1 LNVLLTRRI
10 PSSVF
15 ATLSAAHEVDL
26 HDGQD
31 PMSADELKQRV
42 VGKDGLICLLS
53 DRISDDVLAA
63 GDRLRIVAN
72 IAVGYENIDVE
83 AARRRG
89 IVVTNTPDVL
99 TEAVAEFTWGL
110 ILNAARRIGEGE
122 RLVRRGGWK
131 GWGLDFMLGMELR
144 GKQLGIIGHGRIGRA
159 VAAKAP
165 AFGMDVV
172 FASRK
177 ASPERAD
184 DHASRKASPER
195 ADDHAS
201 RRASPE
207 RADDLASRR
216 AGPER
221 ADNPARRRAGPERAD
236 GRHLSLDELLVTSD
250 VISIHAPATRE
261 TRHLIGRRE
270 LMRMKRS
277 ALLVNTARGSIV
289 DEEALAW
296 ALGER
301 LIAGA
306 ALDVYERE
314 PEIFAPLLSM
324 EHVVLAP
331 HLGSA
336 TRETRTAMADLAVR
350 NVLAVLAGEPPL
362 TPV

>member
-1 LNVLLTRRI
+1 LFVLLTRRI

-15 ATLSAAHEVDL
+15 AGLSAAHEVDL
-26 HDGQD
+26 HDG
-31 PMSADELKQRV
+31 ADVMAPGELKRRV
-42 VGKDGLICLLS
+42 AGKDALICLLT

-63 GDRLRIVAN
+63 GDRLKIVAN

-110 ILNAARRIGEGE
+110 ILGAARRIGEGE

-131 GWGLDFMLGMELR
+131 GWGLDFMLGTELR
-144 GKQLGIIGHGRIGRA
+144 GKQLGIVGHGRIGRA

-172 FASRK
+172 FAARG
-177 ASPERAD
+177 A
-184 DHASRKASPER
+184 
-195 ADDHAS
+195 
-201 RRASPE
+201 
-207 RADDLASRR
+207 
-216 AGPER
+216 
-221 ADNPARRRAGPERAD
+221 ARRGHARY
-236 GRHLSLDELLVTSD
+236 LSLDELLVTSD
-250 VISIHAPATRE
+250 VISIHAPATPE

-270 LMRMKRS
+270 LVRMKRS

-314 PEIFAPLLSM
+314 PEVFAPLLSM